1 MVTLQK
7 HKWPAALLSI
17 LLMGALVLWVVSSQQ
32 KQTEAGVSFTANWS
46 LALTELVID
55 ETVASL
61 EELAARGVDSCQ
73 PSHLELLRQAVFASG
88 SIRELAVIGPQGQTL
103 CTEIGSSFVGRD
115 VLASAATSNPDI
127 MLDVVRIADTD
138 ERMLRVRR
146 LMPRG
151 VPGLAALLRTDPLL
165 PRVSPEGGLFSGY
178 ARMTLADGT
187 LVGSSGIEIT
197 EGAGRDDRIISRMRS
212 GRYGPV
218 INVTTP
224 DHGSIAKSG
233 DLRRIGIA
241 AGVLVVCAIL
251 IYLVVIPARESS
263 NSNSELGRAL
273 LAGEFVPFYQPI
285 VDITSGRLLGAEV
298 LVRWRKP
305 DGTIVL
311 PNAFIPMVESS
322 GLILA
327 LTRSLMRQACEE
339 VGPTLESRPEM
350 YLGFNVAPLHF
361 KDAAILNDVGI
372 IFEGSPI
379 RLTQVVLEV
388 TERYELESL
397 SATRRV
403 IAALQA
409 LGCKVAL
416 DDVGAGHSGLS
427 YILKLGVDIIKIDK
441 LFVEAIE
448 TEPHTQA
455 IVGTL
460 VDLARNMRMK
470 IVAEGVENF
479 EQVISLREHGISAAQ
494 GFVFAQPLPG
504 AAFVQLVEAVNARP
518 AKDAEEVA
526 GVAQDFGSAVDQV
539 AA

>member
-1 MVTLQK
+1 
-7 HKWPAALLSI
+7 
-17 LLMGALVLWVVSSQQ
+17 
-32 KQTEAGVSFTANWS
+32 
-46 LALTELVID
+46 
-55 ETVASL
+55 
-61 EELAARGVDSCQ
+61 
-73 PSHLELLRQAVFASG
+73 
-88 SIRELAVIGPQGQTL
+88 
-103 CTEIGSSFVGRD
+103 
-115 VLASAATSNPDI
+115 
-127 MLDVVRIADTD
+127 
-138 ERMLRVRR
+138 
-146 LMPRG
+146 
-151 VPGLAALLRTDPLL
+151 
-165 PRVSPEGGLFSGY
+165 
-178 ARMTLADGT
+178 
-187 LVGSSGIEIT
+187 
-197 EGAGRDDRIISRMRS
+197 
-212 GRYGPV
+212 
-218 INVTTP
+218 
-224 DHGSIAKSG
+224 
-233 DLRRIGIA
+233 LRRIAIA
-241 AGVLVVCAIL
+241 AGVLVACAIL
-251 IYLVVIPARESS
+251 IYLVVMPARESS
-263 NSNSELGRAL
+263 NPDSELGRAL

-416 DDVGAGHSGLS
+416 DDVGTGHSGLS

-479 EQVISLREHGISAAQ
+479 EQVISLREHGITAAQ

-504 AAFVQLVEAVNARP
+504 SAFVQLVEAVNVRP

-526 GVAQDFGSAVDQV
+526 RVAQDLGSAVDQV